1 MKAEDIT
8 LLRKLTLQ
16 AEEEAK
22 RVADKLYAIDS
33 DYHYVDS
40 FSFTDDEVVECTG
53 INDWGDG
60 TIEHVSCNFPYALL
74 GASDEV
80 IDAYIAERKQKE
92 LEAKQKHEQYVKA
105 QEKRE
110 RRKQYEELKKE
121 FEKA

>member
-74 GASDEV
+74 GASDGRCRAG
-80 IDAYIAERKQKE
+80 I
-92 LEAKQKHEQYVKA
+92 H
-105 QEKRE
+105 KR
-110 RRKQYEELKKE
+110 
-121 FEKA
+121 

>member
-1 MKAEDIT
+1 MKAEDII

-22 RVADKLYAIDS
+22 HVADKLYALDS
-33 DYHYVDS
+33 DYQYVDS
-40 FSFTDDEVVECTG
+40 FSFTDEEVVECTG

-60 TIEHVSCNFPYALL
+60 TKECVSCNFPYELL
-74 GASDEV
+74 GTSDEV
-80 IDAYIAERKQKE
+80 IDKYIAERKQKE
-92 LEAKQKHEQYVKA
+92 LEAKQEHERYVKA
-105 QEKRE
+105 REKRE